1 MGARVDSREGGWAGN
16 TQTHRAA
23 IFTPLTAR
31 QGCGPCFLL
40 DTKAT
45 TESQHQLFLK
55 DKKERKEE
63 KDGQKKGEKEG
74 PMALPLIQSREL
86 TTGLQESRGQK
97 NKESDT
103 VRKQST

>member
-1 MGARVDSREGGWAGN
+1 MDSGEGGWAGN

-31 QGCGPCFLL
+31 QGRGPRFLL

-45 TESQHQLFLK
+45 TETQHQLFLK

-63 KDGQKKGEKEG
+63 KDGRRKGEKEG

-86 TTGLQESRGQK
+86 TTGLQDIQGTEEQGK
-97 NKESDT
+97 
-103 VRKQST
+103 